1 MINDSSTTENKRF
14 AKFNSTD
21 DRLDKFYFHTLTL
34 TDTSIVEK
42 TNKINSHFELRTS
55 RFYYEKWSH

>member
-14 AKFNSTD
+14 AKFNWTD
-21 DRLDKFYFHTLTL
+21 DRLDKFYFQTL
-34 TDTSIVEK
+34 TDIVEK